1 MPKTDTT
8 CTLVVGIMQTS
19 PYTNMF
25 ESTRRVYSTK
35 GLSPTC
41 LTHGGV
47 IKR

>member
-1 MPKTDTT
+1 MQKTDTT
-8 CTLVVGIMQTS
+8 RTLVVGIMQTL

-25 ESTRRVYSTK
+25 ESIRRVYSTK